1 VLPLHAALLVPER
14 FAVADKQNF
23 RQGNPILFVVL
34 VTGGAPERLLSS
46 DFTGHGRCIL
56 DSPEMPIPPLEVFVF
71 APLIVLTAYVI
82 FGISGFG
89 STLIAVPLLA
99 HLFPLKFVIPMMV
112 ILDCI
117 GSISMGFRLRADVNR
132 HELVPLLPFMLTG
145 MIAGVFVL
153 LSVPGGVL
161 LGVLGVLVLAYGLLY
176 ISRKDA
182 IVRFA
187 RWSAVPIG
195 LFAGTTSTTFG
206 VGGPIYVMYLTGRGS
221 TPEQIRAT
229 MPVIFILTTI
239 ARIVIF
245 AAAGLYTQNV
255 LIIAAGLLP
264 IMVIGMWI
272 GNRLH
277 VNLPRARLVHVI
289 GALLIASGISLLLRA
304 AAI

>member
-1 VLPLHAALLVPER
+1 
-14 FAVADKQNF
+14 VADKQNF

-187 RWSAVPIG
+187 RWSAKVETSCC
-195 LFAGTTSTTFG
+195 ASWRRWTTNPARARQSRKR
-206 VGGPIYVMYLTGRGS
+206 GPRYSR
-221 TPEQIRAT
+221 RAICRPSPQH
-229 MPVIFILTTI
+229 PV
-239 ARIVIF
+239 
-245 AAAGLYTQNV
+245 
-255 LIIAAGLLP
+255 
-264 IMVIGMWI
+264 
-272 GNRLH
+272 
-277 VNLPRARLVHVI
+277 LPRWC
-289 GALLIASGISLLLRA
+289 SGS
-304 AAI
+304 